1 MLLLFFEMVR
11 LIYIHM
17 KKLHIALILFFG
29 LILATKVHAVQL
41 LPNTNTDSAEVKENN
56 AISDPLGRTTPRGT
70 VTGLFKSIANED
82 FERAAEYF
90 DFSAITEKSSDSAEA
105 RMVQK
110 IEVVLNKYGSVSPV
124 SIISNDP
131 EGNINDGLRSI
142 LEQVGTVDLN
152 SNTIPI
158 LLERIQRTTDEVIW
172 LVSSGTTEKLV
183 AYINANPDSYEP
195 EPSAKGVLSSKW
207 QGAPILDWM
216 AIIALAFT
224 SYFIAWL
231 LTLFIRLMVRLFWRN
246 FKQNKYSKFLR
257 ALLIPL
263 RLVLAVI
270 VIVNVSRILELSI
283 VVRQGF
289 SVVNLIAMWMALFI
303 FIWLLIDTL
312 SSLGEERLRE
322 KNSFGGLSAISF
334 FRNSAKFTLII
345 IAILIAFDT
354 LGFNVTAGIAALGV
368 GGIALALGA
377 QKTVENIVGGLSV
390 VFDQP
395 VSVGD
400 FCKFGDTLGT
410 VEKIGMRSTRI
421 RTLERTIVTIPNADF
436 SSQLIENY
444 AKRDMFL
451 YRTNIGLRYE
461 TSSDQ
466 MRYILVE
473 LRKIL
478 YAHPKVNPD
487 PARVRFLG
495 YGSDSLNVELF
506 AYVLA
511 ADWNEFLGIKEDIN
525 LRLAKV
531 IEDSGSGFAF
541 PSQTIYLSQD
551 QGLSDSK
558 KAEAEAK
565 VKEWITN
572 KKLNIPNFDNQTIES
587 LKGSIK
593 YPPEGS
599 NQPS

>member
-1 MLLLFFEMVR
+1 
-11 LIYIHM
+11 M
-17 KKLHIALILFFG
+17 KKIHIAFILVFS

-41 LPNTNTDSAEVKENN
+41 LPKTNTDSAKVKENS
-56 AISDPLGRTTPRGT
+56 ASSDPLGRTTPRGT

-82 FERAAEYF
+82 FERAVEYF
-90 DFSAITEKSSDSAEA
+90 DFSAITEKSSDSAVVH
-105 RMVQK
+105 MVQK
-110 IEVVLNKYGSVSPV
+110 FEVVLNKYGSISPV
-124 SIISNDP
+124 SIISNNP

-142 LEQVGTVDLN
+142 LEQVGTINLN
-152 SNTIPI
+152 SNTISI
-158 LLERIQRTTDEVIW
+158 LLERIPKTTNEEIW
-172 LVSSGTTEKLV
+172 LVSSETTEGLV
-183 AYINANPDSYEP
+183 AYINANPDSYERKP
-195 EPSAKGVLSSKW
+195 AASGVLFSKW
-207 QGAPILDWM
+207 QGAPILDWLL
-216 AIIALAFT
+216 IIALAFA

-246 FKQNKYSKFLR
+246 FNQNKYSKFLR

-421 RTLERTIVTIPNADF
+421 RTLGRTIVTIPNADF

-451 YRTNIGLRYE
+451 YHTNIGLRYE

-506 AYVLA
+506 AYVRA

-531 IEDSGSGFAF
+531 IEESGSGFAF

-558 KAEAEAK
+558 KTEAEAK
-565 VKEWITN
+565 VKEWIAN
-572 KKLNIPNFDNQTIES
+572 NELNIPNFDNQTIES

>member
-1 MLLLFFEMVR
+1 
-11 LIYIHM
+11 M
-17 KKLHIALILFFG
+17 KKLHLPFILVFG
-29 LILATKVHAVQL
+29 LVLATKVHAVQL
-41 LPNTNTDSAEVKENN
+41 LPNTNTDSSKVKENG

-82 FERAAEYF
+82 FERAVEYF
-90 DFSAITEKSSDSAEA
+90 DFSTITEKSSDSAVA
-105 RMVQK
+105 HMVQK
-110 IEVVLNKYGSVSPV
+110 FEIVLNKYGSISPV
-124 SIISNDP
+124 SIISNNP
-131 EGNINDGLRSI
+131 QGNINDGLRSI
-142 LEQVGTVDLN
+142 LEQVGTISLN

-158 LLERIQRTTDEVIW
+158 LLERIPKTTNEEIW
-172 LVSSGTTEKLV
+172 LVSSSTTERLV
-183 AYINANPDSYEP
+183 AYINLNPDSYEP
-195 EPSAKGVLSSKW
+195 EPGVKGMLYSKW
-207 QGAPILDWM
+207 QGAPILDWL
-216 AIIALAFT
+216 AIIALAFA
-224 SYFIAWL
+224 SYFVAWL

-246 FKQNKYSKFLR
+246 FNQNKYSKFLR

-334 FRNSAKFTLII
+334 FRNSAKFTLIV

-400 FCKFGDTLGT
+400 FCKFGETLGT

-436 SSQLIENY
+436 SSQLIENF

-495 YGSDSLNVELF
+495 YGSDSLNVEIF

-551 QGLSDSK
+551 QGLSESK

-565 VKEWITN
+565 VKEWIAN
-572 KKLNIPNFDNQTIES
+572 NELNIPTFDSHTIES

>member
-1 MLLLFFEMVR
+1 MLLSFFDMVR

-17 KKLHIALILFFG
+17 KKLHLPFILVFG
-29 LILATKVHAVQL
+29 LVLATKVHAVQL
-41 LPNTNTDSAEVKENN
+41 LPNTNADSAKVKENST
-56 AISDPLGRTTPRGT
+56 ISDPLGRTTPRGT

-82 FERAAEYF
+82 FERAVEYF
-90 DFSAITEKSSDSAEA
+90 DFSAITEKSSDSAVA
-105 RMVQK
+105 HMVQK
-110 IEVVLNKYGSVSPV
+110 FEIVLNKYGSISPV
-124 SIISNDP
+124 SIISNNP

-142 LEQVGTVDLN
+142 LEQVGTIDLN

-158 LLERIQRTTDEVIW
+158 LLERIPKTTNEEIW
-172 LVSSGTTEKLV
+172 LVSSGTTERLV

-195 EPSAKGVLSSKW
+195 EPGVKGVLSSKW
-207 QGAPILDWM
+207 QGAPILDWL
-216 AIIALAFT
+216 AIIALAFA
-224 SYFIAWL
+224 SYFVAWL

-246 FKQNKYSKFLR
+246 FNQNKYSKFLR

-421 RTLERTIVTIPNADF
+421 RTLGRTIVTIPNADF

-451 YRTNIGLRYE
+451 YHTNIGLRYE

-506 AYVLA
+506 AYVRA

-531 IEDSGSGFAF
+531 IEESGSGFAF

-558 KAEAEAK
+558 KTEAEAK
-565 VKEWITN
+565 VKEWIAN
-572 KKLNIPNFDNQTIES
+572 NELNIPNFDNQTIES

>member
-1 MLLLFFEMVR
+1 
-11 LIYIHM
+11 M
-17 KKLHIALILFFG
+17 KKLLIAFILVFG
-29 LILATKVHAVQL
+29 LILSNKVHATQL
-41 LPNTNTDSAEVKENN
+41 LPNSQIDSAKVSSNN
-56 AISDPLGRTTPRGT
+56 AVSDPLGRSTPRGA

-90 DFSAITEKSSDSAEA
+90 DFSAITVKSSDSVEA
-105 RMVQK
+105 GLVQRF
-110 IEVVLNKYGSVSPV
+110 EVLLNKFGSISPV
-124 SIISNDP
+124 SIISNNP
-131 EGNINDGLRSI
+131 EGNINDGLKSV
-142 LEQVGTVDLN
+142 LEEVGTIDLN
-152 SNTIPI
+152 SNTVPI
-158 LLERIQRTTDEVIW
+158 LMERIPKTTDEAIW
-172 LVSSGTTEKLV
+172 LVSRGTTEKLV

-195 EPSAKGVLSSKW
+195 EPAAKGVLSSKW
-207 QGAPILDWM
+207 QGAPILDWL
-216 AIIALAFT
+216 AIIALAFV

-231 LTLFIRLMVRLFWRN
+231 LTLLIRWMVRFFSPN
-246 FKQNKYSKFLR
+246 FRQNRYSKLLR
-257 ALLIPL
+257 TLLIPL
-263 RLVLAVI
+263 RLVLAVAI
-270 VIVNVSRILELSI
+270 IVNVSRFFGLSI

-289 SVVNLIAMWMALFI
+289 SVVNLIAMWTALFI

-312 SSLGEERLRE
+312 SSLGEDRLR
-322 KNSFGGLSAISF
+322 KDNSFGGLSAISF
-334 FRNSAKFTLII
+334 FRNSAKFTLIV

-421 RTLERTIVTIPNADF
+421 RTLGRTIVTIPNADF
-436 SSQLIENY
+436 SSQLIENF

-451 YRTNIGLRYE
+451 YHTNIGLRYE

-506 AYVLA
+506 AYVRA

-531 IEDSGSGFAF
+531 IEESGSGFAF

-565 VKEWITN
+565 VKEWIAN
-572 KKLNIPNFDNQTIES
+572 NELNIPNFDNQTIES
-587 LKGSIK
+587 LKGSIS

>member
-1 MLLLFFEMVR
+1 
-11 LIYIHM
+11 M

-487 PARVRFLG
+487 PARVRFIG

-506 AYVLA
+506 AYVQA